1 MSKSGFLKGLIFK
14 EGDTPETDNH
24 GSVPKQGRSSSVVS
38 QPTVQ
43 GQPVQNF
50 TATQT
55 VQGIVDNKFVEVLT
69 GVIEENN
76 QPGQDYFEFKQA
88 IENMKTLAMTDQQ
101 KFQTVFSVLGL
112 QGCTKALLLSSLDKY
127 INLIQGEKKSFDN
140 EMNTQFQTKVQGKM
154 SEVESSKQELDQ
166 LTKRITELNTKILTL
181 QQEAGAEEMKLRA
194 QEANFQAS
202 ADVIINEMLGDKQKI
217 NSYIQ

>member
-14 EGDTPETDNH
+14 EGDTSETDD
-24 GSVPKQGRSSSVVS
+24 QGKTSSVVT

-50 TATQT
+50 TTTQT

-101 KFQTVFSVLGL
+101 KFQTVYSVLGL
-112 QGCTKALLLSSLDKY
+112 QGCTKPLLLSSLDKY

-140 EMNTQFQTKVQGKM
+140 EMNSQFQAKVHNKM
-154 SEVESSKQELDQ
+154 GEVESSKQELDQ